1 MRVKIPLKI
10 FLTFYKRSIEN
21 NNCLIR
27 IQNVKLNLHVN
38 ESLNVMTWYTARNKK
53 RCLKEN
59 LA

>member
-1 MRVKIPLKI
+1 MRVKIPLKF

-27 IQNVKLNLHVN
+27 IQYVKLNLHVN
-38 ESLNVMTWYTARNKK
+38 KSLNVMTWYTARNKK

-59 LA
+59 MA